1 MIIASDIKISSSWGP
16 SLRGDRF
23 HNLGVTKCKSE
34 VWSTHSLTH
43 KHTTKYCTKW
53 WKTHYKSVSSHPLF
67 EVLSHSSIIVAVR
80 ASILTLD
87 KLIDLKAGRRVL
99 RNCCEYFSTWLL
111 FPLTV
116 GWSRGR
122 AGHHFP
128 KIIFLVFIN
137 CGTGV
142 KLNKNSEIEIHSN
155 IEMGS
160 EDGHFWSRYK
170 LYLV

>member
-1 MIIASDIKISSSWGP
+1 MIIASDIKISSSWGL

-34 VWSTHSLTH
+34 VWSTQSLTH
-43 KHTTKYCTKW
+43 TRTSTQQSIAQSDGKHTTKVCHRIFFLRFYPI
-53 WKTHYKSVSSHPLF
+53 HQLLLQSVCRFWLLTSWLIWRRG
-67 EVLSHSSIIVAVR
+67 EECWEIVVNI
-80 ASILTLD
+80 SL
-87 KLIDLKAGRRVL
+87 V
-99 RNCCEYFSTWLL
+99 WLL
-111 FPLTV
+111 FRLTG

-142 KLNKNSEIEIHSN
+142 KLNKNSEIQIHSN
-155 IEMGS
+155 IEMWS
-160 EDGHFWSRYK
+160 ENGHFWSR
-170 LYLV
+170 